1 MNEDA
6 IRVDPSHRGGAH
18 SGTPGGHGG
27 GGLPVGRGGRGGGN
41 GLPVPTELI
50 VLVVTALAVLIAA
63 ATADNLESPSA
74 WTLVTVLATA
84 YILSRGFAKYER
96 RGDHRD

>member
-6 IRVDPSHRGGAH
+6 IRVDPSHRAGAH
-18 SGTPGGHGG
+18 SGTPGRRG
-27 GGLPVGRGGRGGGN
+27 GGLPVGRGGGS

-63 ATADNLESPSA
+63 AVADNLESPSA

-96 RGDHRD
+96 RGDHRDLGA